1 MFYSH
6 VQNYSYKRIK
16 CFIHV
21 FRTIVIRVYNVLIIN
36 NVIHIKQRNWAGYF
50 T

>member
-1 MFYSH
+1 M
-6 VQNYSYKRIK
+6 V
-16 CFIHV
+16 IHV

-36 NVIHIKQRNWAGYF
+36 NVIYMKQRNWVGYF